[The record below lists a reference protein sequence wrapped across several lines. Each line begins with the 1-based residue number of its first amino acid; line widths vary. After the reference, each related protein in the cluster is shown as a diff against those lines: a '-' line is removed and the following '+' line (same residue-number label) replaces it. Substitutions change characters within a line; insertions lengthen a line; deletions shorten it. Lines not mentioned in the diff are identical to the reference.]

1 MRNRLSRREFLALT
15 GGMLV
20 ATAAAACTTPSIPS
34 SSEGGASAQP
44 AAESVTINIWGATGL
59 VWDAAY
65 EIFTEQTGIGI
76 SNSDAGDVVFGDQ
89 KYLTAA
95 AAGTGPDAAWQNRH
109 TFLQFAAKGLYQ
121 DITAR
126 FDADGYDRNDFAPV
140 QLAETTW
147 EGDLYGLPW
156 GTDVRYLYWNTE
168 FFADAGL
175 DPASPPTTWDELDT
189 YAAQLNVKN
198 GDEYERYG
206 FVPYLFGNSWMW
218 LYGFLNKAPA
228 ISEDKRTI
236 LCDDQRWIDAL
247 QWMVNFYDKNVG
259 DFEIANAFNEATQ
272 SAGLGQ
278 PFVAGRTAMSANG
291 NWFIADLLRSPGV
304 EWDVAPM
311 PIPTGGVK
319 STWSCGFSYV
329 LAPDAQHADEGWEF
343 MKWVTG
349 TDGWHAR
356 AAAVVAD
363 TQRTWEREQIEGDP
377 QYWPELACYLPA
389 LQMLEDEY
397 VSKLGAREQKA
408 WALSIDA
415 LENWTHGCG
424 SEMGVAALEYWVEM
438 DNSVRAALSH
448 DLTPEAAMVQ
458 CKEKVQEATDRAWQ
472 TIESSSR
479 LLPGLIPVGEDCICA
494 TA

>member
-1 MRNRLSRREFLALT
+1 MNKLSRREFLALT
-15 GGMLV
+15 GGLAV
-20 ATAAAACTTPSIPS
+20 TTTLAACAVPTAPSDA
-34 SSEGGASAQP
+34 GGSASGAP
-44 AAESVTINIWGATGL
+44 AAESVTINVWGNTGL
-59 VWDAAY
+59 IWDAMY
-65 EIFTEQTGIGI
+65 EVFTEQTGIGV

-95 AAGTGPDAAWQNRH
+95 AAGTGPDSAWQNRH

-147 EGDLYGLPW
+147 EGDLFGLPW
-156 GTDVRYLYWNTE
+156 GTDVRYLFWNTD
-168 FFADAGL
+168 FFAEAGL
-175 DPASPPTTWDELDT
+175 DPAAPPTTWDELESF
-189 YAAQLNVKN
+189 AGQLNVMD
-198 GDEYERYG
+198 GDEYARYG

-218 LYGFLNKAPA
+218 LYGFLNNAPA
-228 ISEDKRTI
+228 ISDDKRTI

-247 QWMVNFYDKNVG
+247 QWMVEFYDKNVG
-259 DFEIANAFNEATQ
+259 DFEIANAFNEASQ

-278 PFVAGRTAMSANG
+278 PFVAGKTAMSANG
-291 NWFIADLLRSPGV
+291 NWFVGDLLRSPGV
-304 EWDVAPM
+304 EWNVAPM
-311 PIPTGGVK
+311 PIPEGGVK

-329 LAPDAQHADEGWEF
+329 LAPDAQHPDEGWEF
-343 MKWVTG
+343 LKWVTG
-349 TDGWHAR
+349 IEGWQAR

-377 QYWPELACYLPA
+377 QYWPELACFLPA

-397 VSKLGAREQKA
+397 VSQLGEREQNA

-438 DNSVRAALSH
+438 DNSTRAALSH
-448 DLTPEAAMVQ
+448 ELSAEEAMLQ
-458 CKEKVQEATDRAWQ
+458 CKEKVQEATDRAWEA
-472 TIESSSR
+472 IESSAGFV
-479 LLPGLIPVGEDCICA
+479 PGSAPAGEDCICV
-494 TA
+494 TM